1 MRSRGT
7 RVDDLTPEGK
17 PGLYR
22 IIRFGTFSTGEPS
35 QEFPIDFNL
44 KELKNLRD
52 QIDAVLS
59 EEAKEKEADH
69 VK

>member
-7 RVDDLTPEGK
+7 RVDDLTDEGK

-22 IIRFGTFSTGEPS
+22 VIRFGTYSISEQS
-35 QEFPIDFNL
+35 EEFPINFNL

-52 QIDAVLS
+52 QINKVLKN
-59 EEAKEKEADH
+59 E
-69 VK
+69 

>member
-17 PGLYR
+17 PGLFR
-22 IIRFGTFSTGEPS
+22 VIRFGTFSTSEQS

-44 KELKNLRD
+44 KELENLRD
-52 QIDAVLS
+52 QINEVLKDGKKKTKGGS
-59 EEAKEKEADH
+59 G
-69 VK
+69 

>member
-17 PGLYR
+17 PGLFR
-22 IIRFGTFSTGEPS
+22 IIRFGTFSTGEQS

-52 QIDAVLS
+52 QINEVLKDG
-59 EEAKEKEADH
+59 EKKEKSDSG
-69 VK
+69 